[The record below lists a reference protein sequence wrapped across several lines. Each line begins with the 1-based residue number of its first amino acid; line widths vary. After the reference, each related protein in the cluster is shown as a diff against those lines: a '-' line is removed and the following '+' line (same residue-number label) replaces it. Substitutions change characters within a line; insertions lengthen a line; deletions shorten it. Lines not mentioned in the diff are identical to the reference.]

1 MVVYRSLF
9 SAVPTLS
16 NFTVKEK
23 TSLFWRRLPTC
34 VWENAKNCIFL
45 NVCKIRMQAACFSK
59 FWC

>member
-1 MVVYRSLF
+1 MYRPLF

-23 TSLFWRRLPTC
+23 TSLFWRRLPTS

-45 NVCKIRMQAACFSK
+45 NFCKIRMQAACFSK